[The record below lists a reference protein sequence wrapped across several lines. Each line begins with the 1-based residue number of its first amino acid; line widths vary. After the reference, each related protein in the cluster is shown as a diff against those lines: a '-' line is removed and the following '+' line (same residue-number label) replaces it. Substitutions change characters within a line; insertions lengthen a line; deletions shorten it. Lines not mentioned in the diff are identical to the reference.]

1 MHTPF
6 SSAASVFCAL
16 VTGRSSPRQA
26 TQRQRSTPICSCVT
40 QDARAA
46 VALIEADRFL
56 PEKDGICVKSVLRLY
71 RLFSVE
77 KGARDSI

>member
-1 MHTPF
+1 MHPIF
-6 SSAASVFCAL
+6 ERCIGLLCARYGAFIPSAGDPAAAAQH
-16 VTGRSSPRQA
+16 P
-26 TQRQRSTPICSCVT
+26 CVT

-77 KGARDSI
+77 KGARDSF